1 MKELSSVDR
10 RLLDRYGT
18 EAFMYVEYPHKR
30 FWDRVD
36 NDAAYL
42 AALEKN
48 FTNNN
53 DSGSMLYVHI
63 PFCHKQCLFCT
74 CHIDITLNYNKVRHY
89 LSYLY
94 REIDQ
99 FREIFEK
106 IGARPQF
113 REVHLGGGSPTY
125 PKEPEFDELVGKLST
140 IVEIGDLDEFAIEID
155 PRRVK
160 PDRMKYYRDHGINR
174 VSFGIQD
181 FDPQVQRAVDRQ
193 QPSALIERLLT
204 PDVRDMFSN
213 GVNFDILIGL
223 PMQTRQTFVET
234 MRQVVDLAPD
244 RVCMNYMH
252 MSTKFHPHQLKMPQD
267 QIPGQ
272 YQKKEMF
279 LDGAEIL
286 EANGYVRAGYDH
298 FVRHSDAVAEAQ
310 ERGRMVWNRL
320 GVTAGRYESTIGVGV
335 SSTSTVGDFFYCQN
349 HYELDDY
356 YASIDAGRL
365 PVGLAVSLDEEDRL
379 RRAIIQGLRTNF
391 RVERSSIEK
400 EFGIEFGT
408 HFARE
413 IEALDD
419 YVQNGLVEVS
429 DDALQITPIGAQF
442 ANLVASTFDSW
453 LAAQRNKT

>member
-1 MKELSSVDR
+1 MKLDSVDR
-10 RLLDRYGT
+10 RLLDRYAT

-42 AALEKN
+42 AALEKKL
-48 FTNNN
+48 TTAA
-53 DSGSMLYVHI
+53 DDGCMLYVHI
-63 PFCHKQCLFCT
+63 PFCHKQCLFFT

-89 LSYLY
+89 LTYLY
-94 REIDQ
+94 REIDH
-99 FREIFEK
+99 FREIFDK
-106 IGARPQF
+106 TGSRPRF

-125 PKEPEFDELVGKLST
+125 PKEAEFDELVGKLKT
-140 IVEIGDLDEFAIEID
+140 IVDIDALDEFAIEID

-160 PDRMKYYRDHGINR
+160 PDRMKYYREHGINR

-181 FDPQVQRAVDRQ
+181 FDPAVQRAVDRQ
-193 QPSALIERLLT
+193 QPSKLIERLLT

-223 PMQTRQTFVET
+223 PKQTRQTFAET
-234 MRQVVDLAPD
+234 MRQVVDLGPD

-252 MSTKFHPHQLKMPQD
+252 LSTKFHPHQLKMPQD
-267 QIPGQ
+267 DIPTQ
-272 YQKKEMF
+272 YLKKEMF

-298 FVRHSDAVAEAQ
+298 FVRRSDAVAAAQ
-310 ERGRMVWNRL
+310 ERGQMVWNRL
-320 GVTAGRYESTIGVGV
+320 GVTAGRYDSTIGVGV
-335 SSTSTVGDFFYCQN
+335 SSTSTIGDWFYCQN
-349 HYELDDY
+349 HYELEDY

-365 PVGLAVSLDEEDRL
+365 PVGLAISLDEEDRL
-379 RRAIIQGLRTNF
+379 RRAVIQGLRTNF
-391 RVERSSIEK
+391 RVERSAIETQ
-400 EFGIEFGT
+400 FGIEFGT

-413 IEALDD
+413 IGELDD
-419 YVQNGLVEVS
+419 YVENGLVQVS

-453 LAAQRNKT
+453 LRARRNGA